1 MLVHF
6 LAVTARLQTEIPS
19 RKVLWERKCTTT
31 TTTDFYFSFKL
42 GFGLQEFNIKDIL
55 SELK

>member
-19 RKVLWERKCTTT
+19 RNVLWERKCTTT

-42 GFGLQEFNIKDIL
+42 GFGLQEFNTKDIL
-55 SELK
+55 S